1 MSPDD
6 YPSAARSFRAVFHV
20 FDPYGSPFQPAVPA
34 RLIVYAY
41 PAEANPWGL
50 NDADLD
56 SLVAAADD
64 RDLERVFVSLAD
76 PEHSEPDEGHY
87 VLRPLSVESYTRT
100 HPREAWPIVPHAIY
114 PPSGHWG
121 VISSDESHVLVG
133 GSRRFIDD
141 LQGRLGA
148 KPGRDGRRVA
158 RGVVGSPGSR
168 PRRRIAH
175 RRLDPRSAGARR
187 GIRARGGAAQ
197 RVAVAPLGSTAAL
210 ARADDLQAGL
220 GRSQ

>member
-1 MSPDD
+1 MFATSRDARGPRIMSPDD

-20 FDPYGSPFQPAVPA
+20 FDPYGSPFQPTVPA
-34 RLIVYAY
+34 RLIVYAR

-50 NDADLD
+50 NDADLG

-64 RDLERVFVSLAD
+64 GDLERVFVSLAD
-76 PEHSEPDEGHY
+76 PQRSEPDEGHY

-121 VISSDESHVLVG
+121 AISSDESHVLVG

-141 LQGRLGA
+141 LQ
-148 KPGRDGRRVA
+148 
-158 RGVVGSPGSR
+158 
-168 PRRRIAH
+168 
-175 RRLDPRSAGARR
+175 
-187 GIRARGGAAQ
+187 
-197 RVAVAPLGSTAAL
+197 
-210 ARADDLQAGL
+210 AGL
-220 GRSQ
+220 GRSQDEMVAAWLEEWSDRQDRDPGGELRIGDWIPAQLAHVVGPERAEALLSASRLRRWDLPPH